1 MNRQRAV
8 RAETD
13 SPSPHKLLE
22 MHYGLIQ
29 KKLFHV
35 SRQSGLPEQEAEEL
49 RSWALLRLLEDDCRI
64 LRAWQGRSSFSTYL
78 TVVLVN
84 LMRDYRIHVW
94 GKWRPSAAAKRLGRE
109 AVLLEE
115 LWVRDGFSL
124 DEAAERLRTV
134 HGVRLSRAEIEAIA
148 VQLPRRVERRQVGE
162 DELHDITVDGR
173 VEERVEDAE
182 RGQAAR
188 RLQEALLPE
197 LRALSAEERLLLKLH
212 CRDGLSMAAIAP
224 VLGRPQRE
232 LFTCWDRCL
241 KKLRRA
247 LEQTGLSAAWL
258 RDRAGVDGWGFLAD
272 GLSAWEEA

>member
-8 RAETD
+8 RVETD
-13 SPSPHKLLE
+13 SPSPHRLLE

-35 SRQSGLPEQEAEEL
+35 GRQSGLPEQEAEEL
-49 RSWALLRLLEDDCRI
+49 RSWALLKLLEDDCRI

-84 LMRDYRIHVW
+84 LMRDYRTHVW
-94 GKWRPSAAAKRLGRE
+94 GKWRPSAAARRLGCDV
-109 AVLLEE
+109 VLLEE
-115 LWVRDGFSL
+115 MWMRDGLSL

-134 HGVRLSRAEIEAIA
+134 HRVCLSRAEIETVAA
-148 VQLPRRVERRQVGE
+148 ALPRRVVRRQVGE
-162 DELHDITVDGR
+162 DELREITVDGR
-173 VEERVEDAE
+173 VESRIENAE
-182 RGQAAR
+182 RRQAAR
-188 RLQEALLPE
+188 RLLETLLPE

-247 LEQTGLSAAWL
+247 LERTGLSAGWL
-258 RDRAGVDGWGFLAD
+258 RERAGADGWGFLAD
-272 GLSAWEEA
+272 GIGVWE